1 MIENN
6 VGYKDQR
13 VTLEWSRKKLF
24 DMQNFLTEIWR
35 IKRKQPYKE
44 SWGKDGVGKENS
56 TYKNPEIGKSL
67 A

>member
-1 MIENN
+1 M
-6 VGYKDQR
+6 VK
-13 VTLEWSRKKLF
+13 KKLF
-24 DMQNFLTEIWR
+24 DIQNFLTEIWR

-44 SWGKDGVGKENS
+44 SWGKDGVDKENS